1 MTTVIW
7 LEFFPQYW
15 IVSTLISY
23 LEVTWH
29 LTIIPYPAKN
39 FWAGMRRSKIYG
51 GKIVYEPHLELF
63 KNITNFRGGLL
74 GHVPVS
80 IQNSKFW
87 KLIRKQEAFANE
99 GKKLL
104 AKVPQYMGSS
114 DRCCDCQ
121 WFKLSRGLEPY
132 SICAALVTR
141 HLSGACSSSLESHS
155 PVILS
160 EFQYLLCSPITL
172 MIVSKQLQNKA
183 TNEKWNLLWHSW
195 HYNI

>member
-1 MTTVIW
+1 MFEVTRYFNLLFKPSQRSLTLQISLIWTPIFSLCGACDTVTTVTW

-23 LEVTWH
+23 FEVTWH
-29 LTIIPYPAKN
+29 LTITPYPAKS

-51 GKIVYEPHLELF
+51 GKIVYEPHF
-63 KNITNFRGGLL
+63 FREGLL

-99 GKKLL
+99 EKKVL

-121 WFKLSRGLEPY
+121 WFKLSRGL
-132 SICAALVTR
+132 
-141 HLSGACSSSLESHS
+141 
-155 PVILS
+155 
-160 EFQYLLCSPITL
+160 
-172 MIVSKQLQNKA
+172 
-183 TNEKWNLLWHSW
+183 
-195 HYNI
+195 